1 MRGYQER
8 LGFRPV
14 DPVGV
19 GRFRYEKY
27 LGGGL
32 FAAEIIVGD
41 REGAAVER
49 GAAATAAVGG

>member
-1 MRGYQER
+1 MRGHQER
-8 LGFRPV
+8 LGFRSV

-27 LGGGL
+27 LGFLL
-32 FAAEIIVGD
+32 FAAEIIVGG

-49 GAAATAAVGG
+49 AAAVTAAVGG